1 MILLRR
7 ADRSVFMKQVTT
19 SELETSNYYYGHTTA
34 VDFFEV
40 IPTHTHSTCELLF
53 ITKGNMVYS
62 VEGKSYPITK
72 NSLIISRASEAHAIY
87 PQEPTEYDRYDLIF
101 DETTYGAELFAQI
114 PKGIDVI
121 NLNSNELVCGLFKKM
136 EYYCNNA
143 EGDTLLKL
151 LTHLTEE
158 ILFNIVLISQQQDM
172 SSKCTANSTVLEA
185 IEFINENITEP
196 LLIETIC
203 EALYITKSHLHKLFM
218 THLNITPRNYI
229 VTKKLRLAQS
239 EMQAGSSPTEVA
251 VRYGFGNYATF
262 YRNYK
267 SYFGV
272 SPSHRTTVTIERKF
286 F

>member
-1 MILLRR
+1 
-7 ADRSVFMKQVTT
+7 MKQVTFT
-19 SELETSNYYYGHTTA
+19 ELETSNFYYGHTGA

-53 ITKGNMVYS
+53 VTKGNIVYS
-62 VEGKSYPITK
+62 VEGKNYPISK
-72 NSLIISRASEAHAIY
+72 NSLIISRASEAHAII

-101 DETTYGAELFAQI
+101 DETTFGVELFAQI

-172 SSKCTANSTVLEA
+172 SNKCTANATVLQA

-203 EALYITKSHLHKLFM
+203 DALYITKSHLHKLFM
-218 THLNITPRNYI
+218 THLNTTPRNYI
-229 VTKKLRLAQS
+229 IAKKLRLAQA
-239 EMQAGSSPTEVA
+239 EMQAGSLPTEVA
-251 VRYGFGNYATF
+251 VRYGFGNYTTF

-272 SPSHRTTVTIERKF
+272 PPSHRTNVTIERHF
-286 F
+286 L

>member
-1 MILLRR
+1 
-7 ADRSVFMKQVTT
+7 MKQVTT

-62 VEGKSYPITK
+62 VEGKNYPISK

-121 NLNSNELVCGLFKKM
+121 NLNGNELVCGLFKKM
-136 EYYCNNA
+136 EYYCANA
-143 EGDTLLKL
+143 GGETLFKL

-172 SSKCTANSTVLEA
+172 SSKCTANATVLQA

-203 EALYITKSHLHKLFM
+203 EALYITKSHLHKLFI
-218 THLNITPRNYI
+218 THLNTTPRNYI
-229 VTKKLRLAQS
+229 IAKKLRLAQA

-251 VRYGFGNYATF
+251 ARYGFGNYATF

-267 SYFGV
+267 DYFGV
-272 SPSHRTTVTIERKF
+272 SPSHRTSVTIERHF
-286 F
+286 L